1 MRLALG
7 LALALVSTVALNVGW
22 LLQHRGAHG
31 LPPIQAKHALAA
43 IGGFL
48 HHPGWLIGFVVGLGG
63 WGLYV
68 AALTLSPLSLVQTT
82 AAAGVAVLAVLAV
95 GFFGQ
100 RLARIEWLGVGLTA
114 LGLSLLAASLVGGS
128 HRAGTTL
135 DHAVLAGWTVVALG
149 VVAVLLYGRRIRHA
163 LGFASAGGLA
173 AGVLY
178 GTGDVMTKALLLHI
192 PHGAVLAHVLAS
204 PYLYATLVSHTA
216 AFWILQRAFQLGG
229 PVTAVGLMTSVT
241 NVLPIVAGVAIFDDP
256 LPHRAALLALRVAA
270 FVLVVVGATLL
281 ARITAEAAHAPDEAR
296 ASASAAASVR

>member
-1 MRLALG
+1 MTLALG
-7 LALALVSTVALNVGW
+7 LALALLSTLALNFGW
-22 LLQHRGAHG
+22 LLQHRGARD
-31 LPPIQAKHALAA
+31 LPPIQARHALAA
-43 IGGFL
+43 VGGFL
-48 HHPGWLIGFVVGLGG
+48 HRPSWLLGFVLGLGG

-95 GFFGQ
+95 GFFNQ

-135 DHAVLAGWTVVALG
+135 DRPVLAGWIVIAIG
-149 VVAVLLYGRRIRHA
+149 VVAALLYGRSIRHT

-204 PYLYATLVSHTA
+204 PYLYATLASHTA

-229 PVTAVGLMTSVT
+229 PVTAVGLMTSAT

-256 LPHRAALLALRVAA
+256 LPHRAALVALRVAA
-270 FVLVVVGATLL
+270 FVLVVIGATLL
-281 ARITAEAAHAPDEAR
+281 ARITAETAQGA
-296 ASASAAASVR
+296 